1 MSHQIDFLPARYREQ
16 KVRRRSR
23 LWLLSILGVFVSVIA
38 ITSTVQMTF
47 YKDVKNQ
54 LTTVKFQHSAAEA
67 TQNMHDRLQSD
78 LARARAS
85 ASLYAYL
92 QSNWPRTQIILAV
105 SRPLTD
111 EITISELTVAI
122 EAEPAEGRGRE
133 SSRRRGRQPETKQ
146 VGGLPARRDL
156 DALRKRMADKRTVV
170 HLSGKTTDDVA
181 LHRYVS
187 RLNGDTLFDKA
198 ELMSFESSSGDGVDS
213 AEFVVRVIVTDSTT
227 ALTNARAAIPQDAE
241 SNREEGLR

>member
-1 MSHQIDFLPARYREQ
+1 MSHQIDFLPERYREQ

-23 LWLLSILGVFVSVIA
+23 VWLLAILGIFGSVIA
-38 ITSTVQMTF
+38 ITSTVQMAF
-47 YKDVKNQ
+47 YKDAESQ
-54 LTTVKFQHSAAEA
+54 LATVKFQHGAAEA

-78 LARARAS
+78 LARSRAT

-92 QSNWPRTQIILAV
+92 QSNWPRTQIIIAV

-122 EAEPAEGRGRE
+122 EADQAEGRGRE
-133 SSRRRGRQPETKQ
+133 SSRRRREPESKQ

-156 DALRKRMADKRTVV
+156 EVLRKRMADKRTVV
-170 HLSGKTTDDVA
+170 HLTGKTKDDVA
-181 LHRYVS
+181 LHRYVA
-187 RLNGDTLFDKA
+187 RLNGEALFEEA
-198 ELMSFESSSGDGVDS
+198 ELMSFESSSRDGFDS

-227 ALTNARAAIPQDAE
+227 ALTNAHAAFPQDVE
-241 SNREEGLR
+241 RNSEGRLR